1 MLKKIL
7 IVDDEKQINNILS
20 RYLRKNYQVSISEN
34 GLQALS
40 ILKKETFNLIIMD
53 VIMPEKEGI
62 ETLIEIKNTYPN
74 IKIIMMSGGGK
85 IGPQSYLKIA
95 KAVGADEVIEKPFE
109 LSDLHNIIK
118 KLLDNAVE

>member
-20 RYLRKNYQVSISEN
+20 RYLKKNYQVSIAEN

-40 ILKKETFNLIIMD
+40 LLKKETFNLIIMD
-53 VIMPEKEGI
+53 VIMPGKEGI

>member
-20 RYLRKNYQVSISEN
+20 RYLKKNYQVSIAEN

-40 ILKKETFNLIIMD
+40 LLKKETFNLIIMD

>member
-40 ILKKETFNLIIMD
+40 LLKKETFNLIIMD